1 MKKLLG
7 LVALVVAMFVV
18 TACGGGNSPKG
29 AAEKA
34 MKAMKDRDAK
44 TLVDMLYNAKEDET
58 SQNEKDMAVAMFQE
72 KMDKQYEKD
81 GGIKSYEVLSEQIA
95 EDGNTAVVDV
105 KIEYANGKTD
115 EDKMKMKKNAKG
127 EWKVDI
133 SK

>member
-34 MKAMKDRDAK
+34 MEAMKDRDAK

>member
-1 MKKLLG
+1 
-7 LVALVVAMFVV
+7 
-18 TACGGGNSPKG
+18 
-29 AAEKA
+29 
-34 MKAMKDRDAK
+34 
-44 TLVDMLYNAKEDET
+44 
-58 SQNEKDMAVAMFQE
+58 MAVAMFQE